1 VIYKREIKKR
11 AMRLSHKDQ
20 KDEKVQAYK
29 QEFQNYINNLND
41 QNGLYKTFT
50 EITILRI
57 KLDKNDSIF
66 KNFKDALERNTI
78 CNVKELIIL
87 QFNDI
92 MTTCKSYKKTDYELI
107 DSTMKNI
114 LPTNVPNSNWIQSIF
129 EWIQSGLD
137 NATGRKK

>member
-1 VIYKREIKKR
+1 
-11 AMRLSHKDQ
+11 MRLSHKDQ

-66 KNFKDALERNTI
+66 KNFKEAFGRESVCD
-78 CNVKELIIL
+78 VKKLIIL

-92 MTTCKSYKKTDYELI
+92 MTTCKAYKKTDYESI
-107 DSTMKNI
+107 DSTMKKI
-114 LPTNVPNSNWIQSIF
+114 LPANNQNTNWIQSIF
-129 EWIQSGLD
+129 EWIQFGLD